1 MAEKP
6 SVISGVVRDSNG
18 KPVADARVY
27 FTDSPSP
34 LPDIAALTDSS
45 GAFSLSVPSKGTY
58 SLECNADG
66 FALKA
71 ATVTV
76 ANDQK
81 IDLNIKLKK

>member
-27 FTDSPSP
+27 FTDSPSAM
-34 LPDIAALTDSS
+34 PDIAALTDSS
-45 GAFSLSVPSKGTY
+45 GTYSLSVPSKGTY

-66 FALKA
+66 FAPKA

-76 ANDQK
+76 ASDQK
-81 IDLNIKLKK
+81 VNVDIKLKK